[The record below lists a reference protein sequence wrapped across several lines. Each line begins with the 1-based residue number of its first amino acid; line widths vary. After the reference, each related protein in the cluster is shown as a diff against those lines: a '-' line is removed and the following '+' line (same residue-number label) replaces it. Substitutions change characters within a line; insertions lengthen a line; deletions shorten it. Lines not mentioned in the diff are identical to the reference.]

1 MTGPSDFNGKIIEE
15 FRTNAGK
22 VGGPFAGSD
31 ILLLHHTGART
42 GTERVSPLAFQR
54 VGESLAVFASK
65 AGAPDNPAWY
75 HNLIANPDGSVE
87 AGTETFPVKAR
98 VAQPAERDVIWGRQ
112 KERAP
117 HFAQYEEKAAP
128 RKIPVIVL
136 DPVK

>member
-22 VGGPFAGSD
+22 VGGPFAGSN

-42 GTERVSPLAFQR
+42 GADRVCPLAYQR
-54 VGESLAVFASK
+54 VGESFAVFASK

-75 HNLIANPDGSVE
+75 HNLIANPDASVE
-87 AGTETFPVKAR
+87 VGTETFPVKAR
-98 VAQPAERDVIWGRQ
+98 VAEPAERDVIWSRQ

-117 HFAQYEEKAAP
+117 HFAQYEQKAAP